1 MPQIN
6 NRDAATFKKMKFR
19 QDGAWHAVAVAGI
32 AHPSLYLGDCQNRGP
47 RYRTLIQ
54 LFSYFFCGTSK
65 DHFCFRLQYFG
76 LARVQVRLQNPR
88 INQVQTKST
97 KLSWQRF
104 RAHNKR
110 WEMVRVRSK
119 ESTVSKRFL
128 HVCLLF
134 C

>member
-1 MPQIN
+1 
-6 NRDAATFKKMKFR
+6 
-19 QDGAWHAVAVAGI
+19 
-32 AHPSLYLGDCQNRGP
+32 
-47 RYRTLIQ
+47 
-54 LFSYFFCGTSK
+54 
-65 DHFCFRLQYFG
+65 
-76 LARVQVRLQNPR
+76 VRLQNPR

-128 HVCLLF
+128 HVFYMFVCCSVEQKNTCLEQTF
-134 C
+134 KITCEN